1 MLGIKDFEFW
11 SGDRSIMEYMISK
24 LIIAKLIEKSG
35 TPIPDNF
42 NFHESFHLDY
52 VDREFFLE
60 PVVEF
65 MDITSIGKMQQLPTE
80 DDVDDLKY
88 VLHFQILE
96 EVKGLSEEGKLK
108 FKSIVYGFQYD
119 MAELE
124 PITVS
129 DSIEDCSITIDI
141 EYWMQ
146 ISIMKDICK
155 VVLSFHQQIQK
166 LLIEEKEVN
175 YENNNNI

>member
-11 SGDRSIMEYMISK
+11 SGDRSVMEYMVSK

-35 TPIPDNF
+35 TPIPDNYS
-42 NFHESFHLDY
+42 FHESFHLDY

-60 PVVEF
+60 PVAEF
-65 MDITSIGKMQQLPTE
+65 MEITGIGKMQQLPTE
-80 DDVDDLKY
+80 DDEDDIKY
-88 VLHFQILE
+88 VLHFQKLE
-96 EVKGLSEEGKLK
+96 EAKNLSKEGIVKLSDIVYD
-108 FKSIVYGFQYD
+108 FKSD
-119 MAELE
+119 MEEIE

-129 DSIEDCSITIDI
+129 DSIEDCDMTISI

-146 ISIMKDICK
+146 ISLMKDICK
-155 VVLSFHQQIQK
+155 VILNFHQQIQK
-166 LLIEEKEVN
+166 LLIEEEEGN